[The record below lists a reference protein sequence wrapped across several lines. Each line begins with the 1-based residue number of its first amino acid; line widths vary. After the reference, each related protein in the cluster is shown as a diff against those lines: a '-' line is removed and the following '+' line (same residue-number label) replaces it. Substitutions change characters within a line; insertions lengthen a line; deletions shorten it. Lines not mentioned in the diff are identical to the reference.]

1 MKIKLVI
8 IAVFF
13 LIHNAN
19 SQTVDS
25 TKVAQKKDKLS
36 YKHFILPT
44 VLITSGLLL
53 KETPTNEKFQTSLRK
68 ILGDDF
74 ETKAENYFQFA
85 PIVQVYGGR
94 YLGFEPKNNATQQT
108 VNIVLANAITGAIV
122 WTGKHSFQETRPD
135 KTDNLSF
142 PSGHTA
148 TAFTNATLLFYEY
161 KNSNVWYASSGYLF
175 AATTGFFR
183 IAKNKHYTSDVL
195 AGAGIGIGVGLAVS
209 YWSPFKSF
217 AIEKNKTHAIIYPQ
231 IGENYGIGMLIQN

>member
-1 MKIKLVI
+1 MRVKLVI

-13 LIHNAN
+13 SIHNAN
-19 SQTVDS
+19 SQPVDS
-25 TKVAQKKDKLS
+25 TKVAQKEDKLS

-94 YLGFEPKNNATQQT
+94 YLRFEPINNATQQT

-195 AGAGIGIGVGLAVS
+195 AGAGIGIGVGMAVS

-217 AIEKNKTHAIIYPQ
+217 AIGKNKTHAIIYPQ
-231 IGENYGIGMLIQN
+231 IGENYGIGMLIRN

>member
-1 MKIKLVI
+1 MKIKLVFV
-8 IAVFF
+8 AVFF

-19 SQTVDS
+19 SQLVDS
-25 TKVAQKKDKLS
+25 TKVVQKEDKLS

-44 VLITSGLLL
+44 ALITSGLLL
-53 KETPTNEKFQTSLRK
+53 KRTPTNDKLQTDIIK
-68 ILGDDF
+68 ILGEEFDT
-74 ETKAENYFQFA
+74 ETENYFQFA
-85 PIVQVYGGR
+85 PILQVYGGR
-94 YLGFEPKNNATQQT
+94 YLGFEPKNNVKQQT

-122 WTGKHSFQETRPD
+122 VTGKHSFLETRPNGR
-135 KTDNLSF
+135 DNFSF

-161 KNSNVWYASSGYLF
+161 KDSNIWYASSGYLF

-195 AGAGIGIGVGLAVS
+195 AGAGIGICVGLAVS

-217 AIEKNKTHAIIYPQ
+217 SIGKNKTHTIIYPQ
-231 IGENYGIGMLIQN
+231 VGESYGIGMLLRN